1 MSELGRHSCKS
12 EASAAEASEQGVD
25 IRREQRLILRNAL
38 LAGLLC
44 MAMVVGAWFWL
55 PHYFQPPVAMSER
68 IAFALQCDV
77 FVLLWL
83 LISVRMVSSGRYQS
97 AEDNRGSAFAP
108 PSPRIAIKVAFLQNT
123 LGQCVVAIGVHVTLA
138 TLVTGDALFCIP
150 AAVMLF
156 AIGRGAFLHGY
167 PKGAGARSFGMVTT
181 VLPSLAGLGLAIV
194 LVIRRV
200 LH

>member
-55 PHYFQPPVAMSER
+55 PHFFQPPVAMSER

-83 LISVRMVSSGRYQS
+83 VD
-97 AEDNRGSAFAP
+97 ANRKLTG
-108 PSPRIAIKVAFLQNT
+108 
-123 LGQCVVAIGVHVTLA
+123 GQI
-138 TLVTGDALFCIP
+138 
-150 AAVMLF
+150 
-156 AIGRGAFLHGY
+156 
-167 PKGAGARSFGMVTT
+167 
-181 VLPSLAGLGLAIV
+181 
-194 LVIRRV
+194 
-200 LH
+200 